1 VPIKNAFHV
10 EVDATRNLVHTR
22 YCGNVTAEQM
32 KNAIAEVE
40 RQLPE
45 MRAGFA
51 VLADLT
57 CLDTMELE
65 CAPHLSRIMDLCR
78 AQGVGLVVRVIPDP
92 SKDIGL
98 NILSL
103 IHYRGKVRIVT
114 CDTLEEAE
122 RALK

>member
-10 EVDATRNLVHTR
+10 EVDAARNLVHTR
-22 YCGNVTAEQM
+22 YCGKVSAEQM
-32 KNAIAEVE
+32 KIAVAEVE
-40 RQLPE
+40 RQLPT

-57 CLDTMELE
+57 GLETMELD

-78 AQGVGLVVRVIPDP
+78 VQGVGLVVRVIPDP

-114 CDTLEEAE
+114 CDTLAEAE
-122 RALK
+122 RALL

>member
-1 VPIKNAFHV
+1 VPPKITLKI
-10 EVDATRNLVHTR
+10 EVDAPRNFVNMW
-22 YCGNVTAEQM
+22 YCGTVTADQM
-32 KNAIAEVE
+32 KLAAEDAE
-40 RQLPE
+40 RQLPLLKP
-45 MRAGFA
+45 GFA
-51 VLADLT
+51 VLADMTGLEAMD
-57 CLDTMELE
+57 LD

-78 AQGVGLVVRVIPDP
+78 AQGVSLVVRVIPDP

-114 CDTLEEAE
+114 CETLEEAE

>member
-1 VPIKNAFHV
+1 MSAKIAIQLEADP
-10 EVDATRNLVHTR
+10 ERNLVRMR
-22 YCGNVTAEQM
+22 YCGAVTASHMPAIVAEAERILVKM
-32 KNAIAEVE
+32 KN
-40 RQLPE
+40 
-45 MRAGFA
+45 GFA

-57 CLDTMELE
+57 GLESMELE
-65 CAPHLSRIMDLCR
+65 CAPHISRIMDLCR
-78 AQGVGLVVRVIPDP
+78 IQGVGLVVRVIPDA

-114 CDTLEEAE
+114 CGTLAEAE